1 MLWHNSESKK
11 RLCKLLT
18 RCAIVLLVGLLYY
31 LVIHITGIA
40 IPCFYYTF
48 TGFYC
53 PGCGVTRM
61 AVSLLRLDFEK
72 AFYYHP
78 VLLCSIPLLGVCFGY
93 QALQYVKVGETRLL
107 WWQNTIIWLVIVALV
122 LFCIY
127 RNIT

>member
-1 MLWHNSESKK
+1 MSWHNSESKE

-31 LVIHITGIA
+31 LIICVTGKR
-40 IPCFYYTF
+40 IPCLYYTF

-53 PGCGVTRM
+53 PGCGITRM
-61 AVSLLRLDFEK
+61 AVSLLQLDFQK

-78 VLLCSIPLLGVCFGY
+78 VLLCSLPFLGSCFGY
-93 QALQYVKVGETRLL
+93 QALRYVKTGETKLL
-107 WWQNTIIWLVIVALV
+107 WWQNVIICLVIVALI
-122 LFCIY
+122 LFCVY

>member
-31 LVIHITGIA
+31 LIISIVGTGI
-40 IPCFYYTF
+40 PCLYYIF

-61 AVSLLRLDFEK
+61 SVSLLRLDFK
-72 AFYYHP
+72 SAFYYHP
-78 VLLCSIPLLGVCFGY
+78 VLLCSLPVLGVCFGY
-93 QALQYVKVGETRLL
+93 QGLRYVRTGETKLL
-107 WWQNTIIWLVIVALV
+107 WWQNVIICLVIVALI

>member
-1 MLWHNSESKK
+1 MKK
-11 RLCKLLT
+11 RICRLLT

-31 LVIHITGIA
+31 LFVVITTIK
-40 IPCFYYTF
+40 IPCFFYVL
-48 TGFYC
+48 TGLYC

-61 AVSLLRLDFEK
+61 SVALLQLDFER

-78 VLLCSIPLLGVCFGY
+78 VLLCSLPLLGVCFGY
-93 QALQYVKVGETRLL
+93 QALRYVKTGETKLL

-122 LFCIY
+122 SFCVY

>member
-1 MLWHNSESKK
+1 MLWHNPEMKK

-31 LVIHITGIA
+31 FIISITGVA
-40 IPCFYYTF
+40 VPCIYYST

-61 AVSLLRLDFEK
+61 AVALIRLDFEK

-78 VLLCSIPLLGVCFGY
+78 VLLCSIPLLGVCFGAWVFRY
-93 QALQYVKVGETRLL
+93 IKTGETKFFR
-107 WWQNTIIWLVIVALV
+107 WQNVILWIVIIALI

-127 RNIT
+127 RNII

>member
-1 MLWHNSESKK
+1 MLSHNLEIKT

-18 RCAIVLLVGLLYY
+18 RCTIVLLVGLLYY
-31 LVIHITGIA
+31 LVVRITGIA
-40 IPCFYYTF
+40 IPCLFYTF

-61 AVSLLRLDFEK
+61 AVSLLQLNFEK

-78 VLLCSIPLLGVCFGY
+78 VLLCSLPFLGLCFGY
-93 QALQYVKVGETRLL
+93 QALRYVKTGETKLL
-107 WWQNTIIWLVIVALV
+107 WWQNTIVWFVVAALV

-127 RNIT
+127 RNII